1 MKTSSMDVAAPEPRK
16 GMPSPQLDEA
26 AFTERYRSRFNDPA
40 FDPLRGEI
48 DRIVAVAW
56 DAYTDGRKAPVT
68 EKAGP
73 GYADPNYELS
83 VDWRAAHEMIEA
95 ARMRYADAA
104 GPSRILVI
112 NGSSRSEHSCPGEM
126 SKSFRL
132 ASIAQGVFDGHEKFE
147 TTMLDLSRLTS
158 EFGARSIR
166 ARPVSRRRRRCV
178 TFRAAAT
185 PTIRWVKSTTG

>member
-112 NGSSRSEHSCPGEM
+112 NGSSRS
-126 SKSFRL
+126 
-132 ASIAQGVFDGHEKFE
+132 
-147 TTMLDLSRLTS
+147 
-158 EFGARSIR
+158 
-166 ARPVSRRRRRCV
+166 
-178 TFRAAAT
+178 
-185 PTIRWVKSTTG
+185 